1 MSKNCAN
8 IEINLMGKEY
18 LIACAPHEEK
28 SVHAAARYLKEQTA
42 QMRQTVTT
50 TDNEKILAITAL
62 NLSANLLSMRHEL
75 EQKIKRLTQLIE
87 SGRRLP
93 SMRRSRDDSESL
105 EITL

>member
-8 IEINLMGKEY
+8 IEIKLMGREY

-28 SVHAAARYLKEQTA
+28 DVHEAARYLSEQTA
-42 QMRQTVTT
+42 RMKQAVTT

-62 NLSANLLSMRHEL
+62 NLSARLLSMRREL
-75 EQKIKRLTQLIE
+75 EQKIKRLTQLVE
-87 SGRRLP
+87 SGRSSP